1 MDSRQQETCLV
12 SIWKKKELEKFG
24 FDITKVDKIFDL
36 PLSEGLIKL
45 KSYHKIP
52 SEEELKN
59 MKYCKWHNATSHDTN
74 ESKVFRQ
81 QIQLAFEQGKLKFEV
96 PKKRMKI
103 D

>member
-12 SIWKKKELEKFG
+12 SVWKKKEPEKFG
-24 FDITKVDKIFDL
+24 FDVTKVDKIFDL
-36 PLSEGLIKL
+36 PLSGGLIKL

-81 QIQLAFEQGKLKFEV
+81 QIQ
-96 PKKRMKI
+96 
-103 D
+103 